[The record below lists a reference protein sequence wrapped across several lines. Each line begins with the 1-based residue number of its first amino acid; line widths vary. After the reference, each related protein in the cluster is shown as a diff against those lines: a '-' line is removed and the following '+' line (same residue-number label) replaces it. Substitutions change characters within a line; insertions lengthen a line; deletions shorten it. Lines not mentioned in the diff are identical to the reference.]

1 MKKRN
6 LFIAVSIIIVI
17 ATGCST
23 QRDNSSDKVSTKAVS
38 VSVAEVES
46 TSDSSSTEMENTAGT
61 STENDVTKEKGA
73 TITGTISDIKDFMFI
88 ITDKNG
94 VAYVLSFDGEK
105 PKGLSDV
112 KEGDTVTVA
121 YTGELEET
129 EAFTGTVISVTKN

>member
-1 MKKRN
+1 
-6 LFIAVSIIIVI
+6 
-17 ATGCST
+17 
-23 QRDNSSDKVSTKAVS
+23 
-38 VSVAEVES
+38 
-46 TSDSSSTEMENTAGT
+46 MENTAGT
-61 STENDVTKEKGA
+61 STENDLTKEKGA